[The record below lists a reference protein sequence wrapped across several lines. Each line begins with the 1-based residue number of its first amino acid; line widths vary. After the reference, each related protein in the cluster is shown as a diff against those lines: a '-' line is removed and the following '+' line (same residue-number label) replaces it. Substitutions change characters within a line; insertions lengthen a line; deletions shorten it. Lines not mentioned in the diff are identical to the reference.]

1 VVRRSLDSSLAWCAR
16 RLVDPLGLGD
26 RVLVLPVDG
35 LDAVP
40 WGMVPG
46 RQGLPTTV
54 APSLASWVSGAA
66 RVAGPRV
73 RAVAGP
79 ELTWAHEEV
88 ERVAATWS
96 VVPPAGPATADDLRS
111 ALGTHDVVH
120 VAAHATHHVESPVF
134 SSVWMADGPV
144 FLCDL
149 ERTEIAASHV
159 VISAC
164 EAGQSRR
171 RGPSHHLGLA
181 TGLLT
186 LGVGSVVASPCRVP
200 DATAAE
206 VMTGYHRLLAAGH
219 EAAEALAT
227 ASAAVDLPLAGAF
240 VAWGGPW
247 SARVGVA

>member
-1 VVRRSLDSSLAWCAR
+1 
-16 RLVDPLGLGD
+16 
-26 RVLVLPVDG
+26 
-35 LDAVP
+35 
-40 WGMVPG
+40 
-46 RQGLPTTV
+46 
-54 APSLASWVSGAA
+54 
-66 RVAGPRV
+66 
-73 RAVAGP
+73 
-79 ELTWAHEEV
+79 V
-88 ERVAATWS
+88 EQVAATWS
-96 VVPPAGPATADDLRS
+96 VTPPAGPATADDLRS

-247 SARVGVA
+247 SAPTAVA